1 MALPSLSAPEFI
13 TTVPSTGEEIKYRP
27 FLVKEEKILLMAL
40 EGNDQN
46 EITNA
51 IMKILSNC
59 VLSNVDIKK
68 LATFDIE
75 YLFLKLRGKS
85 VGEVI
90 EIKVGHTNPDNPC
103 KHRTELEIN
112 IDEIQVVGDKP
123 NDKIQLDESIGVK
136 LRFAGMNDI
145 SDVDTESSSD
155 LFKMIAGCIEYVYDQ
170 ENVYGE
176 FSQKEMETWL
186 EQLSSEQFSK
196 ITAFFNDSPKLQQ
209 VVKWKCPECGE
220 EDEMTLEGLAA
231 FFM

>member
-186 EQLSSEQFSK
+186 EQLSSEQFAK
-196 ITAFFNDSPKLQQ
+196 ITAFFNDSPKLQH

>member
-40 EGNDQN
+40 EGNDQK
-46 EITNA
+46 ERTNA

-186 EQLSSEQFSK
+186 EQLSSEQFAK
-196 ITAFFNDSPKLQQ
+196 ITAFFNDSPKLQH

>member
-90 EIKVGHTNPDNPC
+90 EIKVGHTNPDNSC

-186 EQLSSEQFSK
+186 EQLSSEQFAK
-196 ITAFFNDSPKLQQ
+196 ITAFFNDSPKLQH

>member
-1 MALPSLSAPEFI
+1 
-13 TTVPSTGEEIKYRP
+13 
-27 FLVKEEKILLMAL
+27 MAL